1 MSELD
6 ARRHLSEEEM
16 AKIPY
21 ASVFTL
27 VGHGGWPTIL
37 DGAAPLMAD
46 GLGLDLPDG
55 RALVRCQITAC
66 GCGRVRIW
74 ASAEAAAAHH
84 GSWIARPDSG
94 AGFVRDRATYA
105 LGGADRTG

>member
-6 ARRHLSEEEM
+6 ARHHLTEEEL

-21 ASVFTL
+21 APVFTL

-37 DGAAPLMAD
+37 DGAPLMAD
-46 GLGLDLPDG
+46 GLGIDLPDG

-66 GCGRVRIW
+66 GCGKVRIW
-74 ASAEAAAAHH
+74 TNAEAAAAHH
-84 GSWIARPDSG
+84 GSWIARPE
-94 AGFVRDRATYA
+94 APAKPVRDRVPY
-105 LGGADRTG
+105 LFG